1 MLVQKKLIV
10 AAVIL
15 CATGAA
21 FNGTAEAPP
30 NELRAAVDKAIALV
44 KPALVQIHVVESYYR
59 EGRENKYQISG
70 SGVVITP
77 EGHVITNHHVAG
89 HATRIKCIFSDKEE
103 MEATLV
109 GRDPLT
115 DLAIIKLQPSEP
127 RTFPTV
133 SFGDSSAVRVGDQVL
148 AMGSPRALSQSVTL
162 GIISNTEMIM
172 PESMRRWGG
181 MEMDG
186 EDVGALVRWLGH
198 DAAIYPG
205 NSGGPLINLNGEII
219 GINEIGMGLGGA
231 IPGNLAK
238 SVGEKLI
245 QDGKVVRAWIGVEVQ
260 PRLKRDVQETGV
272 LVSGVLKDSPGAAAE
287 IKSGDILVA
296 LNSVPVDVRF
306 AEQLPDFNQLVA
318 DLPIGE
324 PVPVSLIRDGA
335 PVELSVT
342 PAVRELLLPDEVEL
356 NSWGITVRDLS
367 QIIAKELKRE
377 TTDGVL
383 VTSVRPGGPAG
394 AAKPQIER
402 NDVIVSVGGEPVA
415 DIEALRAATAKLTEG
430 ADAPVKTLTE
440 FERKNGQFLT
450 VVEVGTTELQDP
462 GLEVK
467 KAWLPVEAQV
477 ITRDIANLLGD
488 GALNGFRVTHVYR
501 GSTAESAG
509 LKVGDLIHAVD
520 EQPLTASALE
530 HYEELPTLIRQYRS
544 GTSVELSVRR
554 DAEMIKLPV
563 ELVQAPKLDREMRK
577 YRNDAFEFTV
587 RDITFF
593 DKAQERWKTDQIG
606 VLVDEVKS
614 GGWAALGQLS
624 VGDLL
629 LAIDGQVAGDVDVV
643 KEILEAVLE
652 SKPDTVVFKVLRGI
666 HTFFIE
672 IEPQWT
678 PIS

>member
-1 MLVQKKLIV
+1 MLVQKKLFAAALMVCSLGIAVPAVADV
-10 AAVIL
+10 AAS
-15 CATGAA
+15 
-21 FNGTAEAPP
+21 
-30 NELRAAVDKAIALV
+30 ELRAAVDKAIAQV

-109 GRDPLT
+109 GKDPLT
-115 DLAIIKLQPSEP
+115 DLAIIKLQPATP
-127 RTFPTV
+127 REFPTV
-133 SFGDSSAVRVGDQVL
+133 SFGDSSVVRVGDQVL

-172 PESMRRWGG
+172 PESMRRFGG

-186 EDVGALVRWLGH
+186 EDVGALVRWLAH

-231 IPGNLAK
+231 IPGNIAK
-238 SVGEKLI
+238 SVGEELI
-245 QDGKVVRAWIGVEVQ
+245 ANGKVVRAWLGVDVQ
-260 PRLKRDVQETGV
+260 PRLKHDTHETGV
-272 LVSGVLKDSPGAAAE
+272 LVSGVLKDSPGALAGLQ
-287 IKSGDILVA
+287 SGDMLLSLNGVA
-296 LNSVPVDVRF
+296 VDVQF

-318 DLPIGE
+318 DLPIGS
-324 PVPVSLIRDGA
+324 PVAVVLSRDGT
-335 PVELSVT
+335 PVETTISAT
-342 PAVRELLLPDEVEL
+342 ERELLLPDEVEL
-356 NSWGITVRDLS
+356 NQWGLAVRNLS
-367 QIIAKELKRE
+367 VGIAKELKRE
-377 TTDGVL
+377 NTDGVL

-394 AAKPQIER
+394 ASKPQIER
-402 NDVIVSVGGEPVA
+402 NDVIVSVGGEPIA
-415 DIEALRAATAKLTEG
+415 DIAALRAVTAKLTEG
-430 ADAPVKTLTE
+430 AEAPIPTLTG
-440 FERKNGQFLT
+440 FERKNGQLLT
-450 VVEVGTTELQDP
+450 VVDVGVTELPDP

-477 ITRDIANLLGD
+477 ITRDIAKLLGD
-488 GALNGFRVTHVYR
+488 EALKGFRVTNVYK
-501 GSTAESAG
+501 GSTAETAG

-520 EQPLTASALE
+520 DQPLTATALE

-544 GTSVELSVRR
+544 GDTVELALRR
-554 DAEMIKLPV
+554 DGEMVKLPV
-563 ELVQAPKLDREMRK
+563 ELVQAPKLDREMKK
-577 YRNDAFEFTV
+577 YRNDEFEFTV

-593 DKAQERWKTDQIG
+593 DKAEERWKTDQAG

-629 LAIDGQVAGDVDVV
+629 LAIDGHPAGDVDSV
-643 KEILEAVLE
+643 KELLEGVLD

-666 HTFFIE
+666 HTMFIE
-672 IEPQWT
+672 IEPQWN
-678 PIS
+678 PVS